1 MSGSCIPSGELLLAV
16 AALVSI
22 QMSQGRSTDE
32 IALLA
37 AFFTALGDNLA
48 LIATRHGIASEAK
61 NDCKGS
67 VKSIDI
73 PGGSV

>member
-48 LIATRHGIASEAK
+48 LIATRRGLTAESE
-61 NDCKGS
+61 NDCS
-67 VKSIDI
+67 
-73 PGGSV
+73 GGQ